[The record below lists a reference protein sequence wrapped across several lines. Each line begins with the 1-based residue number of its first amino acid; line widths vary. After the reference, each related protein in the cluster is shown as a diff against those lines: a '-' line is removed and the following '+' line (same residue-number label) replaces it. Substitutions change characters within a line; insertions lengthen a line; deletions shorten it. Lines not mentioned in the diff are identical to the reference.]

1 MGKKWSKQMRVGGKI
16 GQLGKLPQNLMRFL
30 CTNVPSIVRYLM
42 WHLCGFSRWIPGY
55 FFLLFVSI
63 SFFSLYLAVSFFFFL
78 SFLLFRISSCSLT
91 FRFFFT
97 FSYLF
102 LSDLSM
108 CFRASDISPEVK
120 MIVLLKLLR
129 TQE

>member
-1 MGKKWSKQMRVGGKI
+1 MRVGGKI
-16 GQLGKLPQNLMRFL
+16 GSATAKLDAFFMHKCTLNCALFDVTFVWIFALDSRIFFPAFREYKLFLTLLGSKFL
-30 CTNVPSIVRYLM
+30 
-42 WHLCGFSRWIPGY
+42 
-55 FFLLFVSI
+55 
-63 SFFSLYLAVSFFFFL
+63 FFL

-102 LSDLSM
+102 LSDLNM
-108 CFRASDISPEVK
+108 CFRASDIYPEVK